1 MALPGSRPTAHHGP
15 MTTITVGISG
25 TTTAHPALAWAVER
39 ALSLDAEVQL
49 VHVIDVSWGA
59 PPPEFIET
67 ALLEAEQKLH
77 HLETFTA
84 KDNPGLRLR
93 SVVRI
98 GAPVA
103 ELVEA
108 ADTSDLLVV
117 GSHRAHGKAEHAS
130 SHRPARIAAA
140 TSCSVVVI
148 PDDEEGPRHGVVVGV
163 DGSQASDAAVAFAA
177 KEADRLQE
185 PLSVIFSWMAPE
197 PWTGTSVAF
206 LWPGEPRDE
215 DRLIV
220 AEAIAG
226 LAEDY
231 PDLVIESDVVL
242 DDPANALLNASSHAR
257 MLVVGNR
264 GRHGL
269 AKVMLGSVSE
279 AVVWGQRSPVAVVR

>member
-1 MALPGSRPTAHHGP
+1 

-25 TTTAHPALAWAVER
+25 TATAHPALDWAVER
-39 ALSLDAEVQL
+39 ALSIDAEVEL

-67 ALLEAEQKLH
+67 AVLEAEQKLH
-77 HLETFTA
+77 SLETLTMQE
-84 KDNPGLRLR
+84 NPTLRLR

-103 ELVEA
+103 ELA
-108 ADTSDLLVV
+108 AGAESSDLLVI
-117 GSHRAHGKAEHAS
+117 GSHRAHRNAEHAS

-140 TSCSVVVI
+140 ASCSVVVV
-148 PDDEEGPRHGVVVGV
+148 PDDEGGTRRGIVVGV
-163 DGSQASDAAVAFAA
+163 DGSAASDAAVAFAA
-177 KEADRLQE
+177 KEADRYGE
-185 PLSVIFSWMAPE
+185 TLSVIYSWFAPE
-197 PWTGTSVAF
+197 PWAETSLAF

-269 AKVMLGSVSE
+269 AKMVLGSVSE
-279 AVVWGQRSPVAVVR
+279 SIVWGLRSTVAVIR